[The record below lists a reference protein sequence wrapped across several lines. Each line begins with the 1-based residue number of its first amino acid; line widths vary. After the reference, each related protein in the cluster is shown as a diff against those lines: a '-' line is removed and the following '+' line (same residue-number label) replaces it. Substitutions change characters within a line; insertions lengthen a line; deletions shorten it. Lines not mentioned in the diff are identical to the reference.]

1 MALGADSEVRILALF
16 PRADLEQVPSPLSP
30 CKVGTFPPGG
40 LLWDKEFPQEGF
52 GTEPGLTLLRR
63 LHHCP
68 QAFTNTYLFYG
79 GYRAAPESSSA
90 YSIRLAYLLSPL
102 ACLLLCFC
110 GTLRR

>member
-1 MALGADSEVRILALF
+1 MYGKH
-16 PRADLEQVPSPLSP
+16 LEQS
-30 CKVGTFPPGG
+30 
-40 LLWDKEFPQEGF
+40 
-52 GTEPGLTLLRR
+52 LTLRCPR
-63 LHHCP
+63 HCP

-79 GYRAAPESSSA
+79 AYRAGPENSSA